1 MPEDQP
7 LQIAVLDCL
16 SEIEQLVLLL
26 NNVSDAAHKQR
37 TCSEPSHLSVYL
49 AGVAFATRS
58 HRVRI
63 TRELEQCRL

>member
-16 SEIEQLVLLL
+16 SEIEQLVMLL
-26 NNVSDAAHKQR
+26 NRVSDTAHTQHS
-37 TCSEPSHLSVYL
+37 CSEPSHLSVYL

-63 TRELEQCRL
+63 TRELLQCDR

>member
-16 SEIEQLVLLL
+16 SEIEQLVMLL
-26 NNVSDAAHKQR
+26 NSVSDAAHTQR
-37 TCSEPSHLSVYL
+37 TCSEPSDLLVYL
-49 AGVAFATRS
+49 AVIAFATRR

-63 TRELEQCRL
+63 TRELQQCGR